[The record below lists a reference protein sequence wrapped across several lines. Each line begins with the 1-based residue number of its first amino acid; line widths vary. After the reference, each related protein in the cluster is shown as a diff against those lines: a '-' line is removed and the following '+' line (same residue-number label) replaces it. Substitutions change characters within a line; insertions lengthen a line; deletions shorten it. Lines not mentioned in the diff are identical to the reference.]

1 MNPDPENFEAL
12 RRLLTLKRYEQPPP
26 GYFNNFSGHVI
37 ARIRAGELGESGSLW
52 QRLIGEST
60 WWQRL
65 SASLES
71 RPGFAGAFG
80 AAVCALLISGIVY
93 SENAPAPVAQ
103 SGMPGEVNSSL
114 AVATVNANDS
124 LNQAYAAASS
134 INPVLSSSE
143 PPSGESLFDKIPL
156 FNAQPASVQFPGVQ

>member
-26 GYFNNFSGHVI
+26 GYFNNFSSQVI
-37 ARIRAGELGESGSLW
+37 ARIRAGEVGESGSLW
-52 QRLIGEST
+52 QRLFGEST

-71 RPGFAGAFG
+71 RPGFAGAVG

-93 SENAPAPVAQ
+93 SESAPAPLAQ
-103 SGMPGEVNSSL
+103 AGIPGELNSSL
-114 AVATVNANDS
+114 AVAAVNANDS
-124 LNQAYAAASS
+124 LNQAYVAASS
-134 INPVLSSSE
+134 VNPLVSSSE
-143 PPSGESLFDKIPL
+143 PPSGESIFDKIPL
-156 FNAQPASVQFPGVQ
+156 FNAQPASVQFPGGQ